1 MKIEFKN
8 SALNRIN
15 TSLSYVCA
23 KNLLNLQFKVSEF
36 SLRVH

>member
-8 SALNRIN
+8 SVLKRIN
-15 TSLSYVCA
+15 TLLTYVCA